1 MSRRPIIPQQ
11 LAHGPF
17 TRDQALEAGL
27 TSRQL
32 QGKHFRPLFPR
43 VWVLADLPMTADD
56 WIVAAELAMPG
67 HAQLSHLTRIQDLG
81 YHNGPL
87 RPFHFTVAGNL
98 HIDLED
104 IFLHRT
110 IAMPP
115 LDGVGVSPASAF
127 IGLCSTARVI
137 DLIPIGDWLL
147 LEGHMT
153 LPELTE
159 LARHQRWRPGAG
171 EAMWVSGQLNGR
183 SRSPKESETRAV
195 LVFAGL
201 PVPEVNPPLL
211 DDPNTPWTDLLYR
224 RWRLAVEYEGS
235 QHLTDRKQYNTD
247 IARYA
252 WMRDLEMEYVQV
264 TKEMLRQ
271 PRALVLRVHR
281 KLIERGYE
289 GPAPVFGD
297 RWRSLFEPV
306 RLGPGRFRAGDPA
319 TSYLSA

>member
-1 MSRRPIIPQQ
+1 MPRPPQIPQQ

-17 TRDQALEAGL
+17 TRAQALEAGL

-32 QGKHFRPLFPR
+32 QGKHFSPLFPR

-56 WIVAAELAMPG
+56 WIIAAGLAMPG
-67 HAQLSHLTRIQDLG
+67 HAQLSHLSRIQALG
-81 YHNGPL
+81 YHDGPL
-87 RPFHFTVAGNL
+87 RPFHFTVAGEL

-110 IAMPP
+110 VAMPP
-115 LDGVGVSPASAF
+115 LDDIGVSAASAF

-137 DLIPIGDWLL
+137 SLISIGDWLL
-147 LEGHMT
+147 RAGHMT
-153 LPELTE
+153 LTELTE

-171 EAMWVSGQLNGR
+171 EAMWVSGHLDAR
-183 SRSPKESETRAV
+183 SRSPKESETRAL

-211 DDPNTPWTDLLYR
+211 EDPNTPWTDLLYR
-224 RWRLAVEYEGS
+224 HWRLAIEYEGS
-235 QHLTDRKQYNTD
+235 QHLIDRKQYNTD

-252 WMRDLEMEYVQV
+252 WMRDSGTEYVQV

-281 KLIERGYE
+281 KLIARGYD
-289 GPAPVFGD
+289 GPTPVFGD
-297 RWRSLFEPV
+297 RWRSLFESV
-306 RLGPGRFRAGDPA
+306 HLRRGRFGGGGPA
-319 TSYLSA
+319 TSYLCA